1 MATGK
6 QIKPNGE
13 SEFFKRVHVCLKGKT
28 LKMFE
33 FEINETEAKKSAR
46 IYEIVKEHYRNNPPF
61 GYGSTIN
68 STH

>member
-33 FEINETEAKKSAR
+33 YEVEENETKKSTR
-46 IYEIVKEHYRNNPPF
+46 IYEIVKEYYQRNPPF
-61 GYGSTIN
+61 GYGSTN